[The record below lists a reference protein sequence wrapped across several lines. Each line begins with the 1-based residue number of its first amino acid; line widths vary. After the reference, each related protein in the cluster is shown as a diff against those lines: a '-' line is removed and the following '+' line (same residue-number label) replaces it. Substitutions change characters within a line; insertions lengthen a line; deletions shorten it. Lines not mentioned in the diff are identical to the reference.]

1 MHRYDPVDLRE
12 SFAAAQEAAQRQ
24 NASPSP
30 TDGQVLTAK
39 EKEIANSGLT
49 NLVHVSTNNN
59 SDYAEQDSASRKIQS
74 FSPRTPSTK
83 NVFKN
88 VPIATPDDD
97 QYFNQGG
104 ILSEL
109 NRWEAARQEEEI
121 VFFSEGEDDDS
132 DDDLL

>member
-1 MHRYDPVDLRE
+1 MHRYDPVDLRK
-12 SFAAAQEAAQRQ
+12 SFAAAQEASLTERQ
-24 NASPSP
+24 NASQSP
-30 TDGQVLTAK
+30 ADSHVLTAK

-49 NLVHVSTNNN
+49 NLVQVSTSNN
-59 SDYAEQDSASRKIQS
+59 SDSTPRKTQS
-74 FSPRTPSTK
+74 SSPRTPAAT

-104 ILSEL
+104 IVSEF
-109 NRWEAARQEEEI
+109 NRWDAAREEEEI
-121 VFFSEGEDDDS
+121 VFFSEEDDDS